1 MATAAVT
8 YTFANGTN
16 ADGTQVNS
24 NFTSVVD
31 FLNTET
37 IQRDA
42 SIAFTAIPS
51 LPATDPTTDNQVV
64 RKAYVDNFLP
74 AGVITQYGAATA
86 PTGWVLCQGQALSRT
101 NPLYSRLFS
110 AISTTYGAGDGT
122 TTYNV
127 PNLQG
132 RIPVGRDSTQTEFDA
147 LAETGGSKTST
158 LSTANLPSHQHGVGT
173 IVPNTIA
180 DHLHGVGTI
189 LPNNS
194 AVHNHGV
201 GTILPDTIAG
211 HVHAHTLAIA
221 NHNSS
226 HTHTIGHTHGMTSTG
241 STTTTGTHN
250 HQWGNFPAL
259 NGIIA
264 WNSSYGSYSI
274 PQHANAGADPLGI
287 SYLSTSQLNQG
298 GHNHD
303 VSVSGTTGSQST
315 STSGYETGF
324 AAMVHSFSGSIT
336 SGGGHA
342 HTMTGSTADGG
353 VHSHT
358 MAGSTA
364 LGGGHTHTMS
374 GSTALEGSGT
384 SFNNL
389 APYIVVNYII
399 KL

>member
-24 NFTSVVD
+24 NFASVVN

-51 LPATDPTTDNQVV
+51 LPAVDPTTDNQVV
-64 RKAYVDNFLP
+64 RKAYVDNITP
-74 AGVITQYGAATA
+74 AGVITQYGGATA
-86 PTGWVLCQGQALSRT
+86 PTGWLLCQGQAISRV
-101 NPLYSRLFS
+101 NALYTRLFT
-110 AISTTYGAGDGT
+110 AIGTNYGIGDGSTTF
-122 TTYNV
+122 NV

-132 RIPVGRDSTQTEFDA
+132 RIPVGKDATQSEFDA

-189 LPNNS
+189 LANNS
-194 AVHNHGV
+194 VAHNHGV
-201 GTILPDTIAG
+201 GTIVPNTISN
-211 HVHAHTLAIA
+211 HTHLSGTLSAT
-221 NHNSS
+221 NTNLGS
-226 HTHTIGHTHGMTSTG
+226 HTHAENAHIHNFSASIGSSGPHDHAFAVLPNALGYILHTS
-241 STTTTGTHN
+241 N
-250 HQWGNFPAL
+250 
-259 NGIIA
+259 
-264 WNSSYGSYSI
+264 YGAYSI
-274 PQHANAGADPLGI
+274 PQHANAGASPLGI
-287 SYLSTSQLNQG
+287 AYATVAAIDDG
-298 GHNHD
+298 NHSH
-303 VSVSGTTGSQST
+303 SVSGSTDFSYPTNQST
-315 STSGYETGF
+315 ALGSHLH
-324 AAMVHSFSGSIT
+324 AMSGST
-336 SGGGHA
+336 ALGGGHT
-342 HTMTGSTADGG
+342 HTMSGSTANDG

-364 LGGGHTHTMS
+364 NGGGHTHTMS

>member
-24 NFTSVVD
+24 NFTSVVN

-64 RKAYVDNFLP
+64 RKAYVDNYTP
-74 AGVITQYGAATA
+74 AGVITQYGGTTA
-86 PTGWVLCQGQALSRT
+86 PTGWLLCQGQAISRV
-101 NPLYSRLFS
+101 NPLYTRLWG
-110 AISTTYGAGDGT
+110 AINTTYGAGDGT
-122 TTYNV
+122 TTFNV

-132 RIPVGRDSTQTEFDA
+132 RIPVGKDATQTEFDA
-147 LAETGGSKTST
+147 LAETGGSKTTT
-158 LSTANLPSHQHGVGT
+158 LITANLPSHQHGVGT
-173 IVPNTIA
+173 ILPNTIA
-180 DHLHGVGTI
+180 D
-189 LPNNS
+189 
-194 AVHNHGV
+194 
-201 GTILPDTIAG
+201 

-221 NHNSS
+221 NHSSS

-241 STTTTGTHN
+241 STTTTGGHSHGFTNLYNVLGYILH
-250 HQWGNFPAL
+250 
-259 NGIIA
+259 
-264 WNSSYGSYSI
+264 SSTYNTYSI
-274 PQHANAGADPLGI
+274 PQHANAGGSPLGI
-287 SYLSTSQLNQG
+287 SYAGVGAIDNG
-298 GHNHD
+298 VHNHD

-315 STSGYETGF
+315 PTSGGTSDF
-324 AAMVHSFSGSIT
+324 AAMVHSFTGSIT
-336 SGGGHA
+336 A
-342 HTMTGSTADGG
+342 
-353 VHSHT
+353 
-358 MAGSTA
+358 
-364 LGGGHTHTMS
+364 GGGHTHTMT

-389 APYIVVNYII
+389 PPYIVVNYII

>member
-1 MATAAVT
+1 MATASVT
-8 YTFANGTN
+8 YVFANGTN

-24 NFTSVVD
+24 NFNNVVN

-37 IQRDA
+37 VQRDA
-42 SIAFTAIPS
+42 SIAFTAIPTV
-51 LPATDPTTDNQVV
+51 PATDPTTDNQVA
-64 RKAYVDNFLP
+64 RKAYVDNYTP
-74 AGVITQYGAATA
+74 AGVITQYGGISA
-86 PTGWVLCQGQALSRT
+86 PTGWLLCQGQAISRS
-101 NPLYSRLFS
+101 NALYTRLFA

-122 TTYNV
+122 TTFNV

-158 LSTANLPSHQHGVGT
+158 LITANLPSHQHGVGT

-189 LPNNS
+189 LPDNS
-194 AVHNHGV
+194 VVHNHGV
-201 GTILPDTIAG
+201 GTILPDTIAD
-211 HVHAHTLAIA
+211 HVHAHTLVVVHHSISRVTGTGSASYVPFGSSA
-221 NHNSS
+221 TPSGTLNLS
-226 HTHTIGHTHGMTSTG
+226 HTI
-241 STTTTGTHN
+241 
-250 HQWGNFPAL
+250 
-259 NGIIA
+259 
-264 WNSSYGSYSI
+264 
-274 PQHANAGADPLGI
+274 
-287 SYLSTSQLNQG
+287 
-298 GHNHD
+298 
-303 VSVSGTTGSQST
+303 
-315 STSGYETGF
+315 
-324 AAMVHSFSGSIT
+324 SGSIT
-336 SGGGHA
+336 ADGGHT
-342 HTMTGSTADGG
+342 HTMSGSTADGG

-364 LGGGHTHTMS
+364 NGGGHTHTMS

>member
-8 YTFANGTN
+8 YVFANGTN

-24 NFTSVVD
+24 NFTSVVN

-37 IQRDA
+37 VQRDA

-51 LPATDPTTDNQVV
+51 LPAVDPTTDNQAV
-64 RKAYVDNFLP
+64 RKAYVDNFIP
-74 AGVITQYGAATA
+74 AGVITQYGAASA

-101 NPLYSRLFS
+101 NPLYSRLFT

-147 LAETGGSKTST
+147 LAEVGGSKTST

-189 LPNNS
+189 LPDNS
-194 AVHNHGV
+194 VVHNHGV
-201 GTILPDTIAG
+201 GTILPDTIAN

-221 NHNSS
+221 SHSISRVTGTGSANYIPNGASNSPSGTLNLS
-226 HTHTIGHTHGMTSTG
+226 HTI
-241 STTTTGTHN
+241 
-250 HQWGNFPAL
+250 
-259 NGIIA
+259 
-264 WNSSYGSYSI
+264 
-274 PQHANAGADPLGI
+274 
-287 SYLSTSQLNQG
+287 
-298 GHNHD
+298 
-303 VSVSGTTGSQST
+303 
-315 STSGYETGF
+315 
-324 AAMVHSFSGSIT
+324 SGSIT
-336 SGGGHA
+336 ADGGHT
-342 HTMTGSTADGG
+342 HTMSGSTADGG

>member
-8 YTFANGTN
+8 YVFANGTN

-24 NFTSVVD
+24 NFTSVVN

-37 IQRDA
+37 VQRDA

-51 LPATDPTTDNQVV
+51 LPAVDPTTDNQAV
-64 RKAYVDNFLP
+64 RKAYVDNFIP
-74 AGVITQYGAATA
+74 AGVITQYGAASA

-101 NPLYSRLFS
+101 NPLYSRLFT

-147 LAETGGSKTST
+147 LAETGGSKTT
-158 LSTANLPSHQHGVGT
+158 ALITANLPSHQHGVGT
-173 IVPNTIA
+173 ILPSTIA
-180 DHLHGVGTI
+180 DHVHGIGTI
-189 LPNNS
+189 AAAGTDLGS
-194 AVHNHGV
+194 HNH
-201 GTILPDTIAG
+201 TQNA
-211 HVHAHTLAIA
+211 
-221 NHNSS
+221 
-226 HTHTIGHTHGMTSTG
+226 HTHTVTT
-241 STTTTGTHN
+241 STTTNGNHTHTN
-250 HQWGNFPAL
+250 ANIQFGGWIMRLQAY
-259 NGIIA
+259 A
-264 WNSSYGSYSI
+264 SYSI
-274 PQHANAGADPLGI
+274 PQHANAGADPLAA
-287 SYLSTSQLNQG
+287 SYADGNAGS

-303 VSVSGTTGSQST
+303 ASGTAASQTPTNQST
-315 STSGYETGF
+315 ALGSHLHT
-324 AAMVHSFSGSIT
+324 MSGS
-336 SGGGHA
+336 
-342 HTMTGSTADGG
+342 
-353 VHSHT
+353 V
-358 MAGSTA
+358 A

-384 SFNNL
+384 AFSNL

>member
-24 NFTSVVD
+24 NFASVVN

-51 LPATDPTTDNQVV
+51 LPAVDPTTDNQVV
-64 RKAYVDNFLP
+64 RKAYVDNYTP
-74 AGVITQYGAATA
+74 AGVITQYGGTTA
-86 PTGWVLCQGQALSRT
+86 PTGWLLCQGQAISRV
-101 NPLYSRLFS
+101 NALYTRLFT
-110 AISTTYGAGDGT
+110 AIGTNYGIGDGSTTF
-122 TTYNV
+122 NV

-132 RIPVGRDSTQTEFDA
+132 SIPVGKDATQSEFDA

-180 DHLHGVGTI
+180 NHLHGVGTI
-189 LPNNS
+189 LPNTIANHFHGIGTLS
-194 AVHNHGV
+194 ATNTDLGSHNHTQNAHTHTAGAGNNGYHNHGITNGLGEFV
-201 GTILPDTIAG
+201 RRHSTYTAPGYIAG
-211 HVHAHTLAIA
+211 YDANGDGLIDGTSATLGGFALSNGGPYTDHASSHNHSISITSHTATNQATALGSHLHVMSGQVGL
-221 NHNSS
+221 NGG
-226 HTHTIGHTHGMTSTG
+226 HTHTMS
-241 STTTTGTHN
+241 
-250 HQWGNFPAL
+250 
-259 NGIIA
+259 
-264 WNSSYGSYSI
+264 
-274 PQHANAGADPLGI
+274 
-287 SYLSTSQLNQG
+287 
-298 GHNHD
+298 
-303 VSVSGTTGSQST
+303 
-315 STSGYETGF
+315 
-324 AAMVHSFSGSIT
+324 
-336 SGGGHA
+336 
-342 HTMTGSTADGG
+342 GSTAND
-353 VHSHT
+353 
-358 MAGSTA
+358 
-364 LGGGHTHTMS
+364 GGHTHTMS

>member
-24 NFTSVVD
+24 NFASVVN

-51 LPATDPTTDNQVV
+51 LPAVDPTTDNQVV
-64 RKAYVDNFLP
+64 RKAYVDNHTP
-74 AGVITQYGAATA
+74 AGVITQYGGTTA
-86 PTGWVLCQGQALSRT
+86 PTGWLLCQGQAISRV
-101 NPLYSRLFS
+101 NALYTRLFT
-110 AISTTYGAGDGT
+110 AIGTNYGIGDGSTTF
-122 TTYNV
+122 NV

-132 RIPVGRDSTQTEFDA
+132 RIPVGKDATQSEFDA

-180 DHLHGVGTI
+180 DHQHGVGTI
-189 LPNNS
+189 VPN
-194 AVHNHGV
+194 
-201 GTILPDTIAG
+201 TIAG
-211 HVHAHTLAIA
+211 HLHGIGTIA
-221 NHNSS
+221 AANTNLGS
-226 HTHTIGHTHGMTSTG
+226 HTHAENGHIHNFSASIGSSGPHDHAFAVLPNALGYILHT
-241 STTTTGTHN
+241 
-250 HQWGNFPAL
+250 
-259 NGIIA
+259 
-264 WNSSYGSYSI
+264 SSYGTYSI
-274 PQHANAGADPLGI
+274 PQHANAGASPLGI
-287 SYLSTSQLNQG
+287 AYATVAAIDDG
-298 GHNHD
+298 NHSH
-303 VSVSGTTGSQST
+303 SVSGSTDFSYPTNQST
-315 STSGYETGF
+315 SLGSHLH
-324 AAMVHSFSGSIT
+324 AMS
-336 SGGGHA
+336 
-342 HTMTGSTADGG
+342 GSTASNGG
-353 VHSHT
+353 HTHT
-358 MAGSTA
+358 MSGSTA
-364 LGGGHTHTMS
+364 NGGGHTHTMS

>member
-24 NFTSVVD
+24 NFTSVVN

-74 AGVITQYGAATA
+74 AGVITQYGAASA

-101 NPLYSRLFS
+101 NPLYSRLFT

-127 PNLQG
+127 TKMQG

-147 LAETGGSKTST
+147 LAETGGSKTT
-158 LSTANLPSHQHGVGT
+158 ALITANLPSHQHGVGT

-189 LPNNS
+189 LPDNS
-194 AVHNHGV
+194 VVHNHGV
-201 GTILPDTIAG
+201 GTILPDTIAN

-221 NHNSS
+221 SHSISRVTGTGSANYIPNGASNSPSGTLNLS
-226 HTHTIGHTHGMTSTG
+226 HTI
-241 STTTTGTHN
+241 
-250 HQWGNFPAL
+250 
-259 NGIIA
+259 
-264 WNSSYGSYSI
+264 
-274 PQHANAGADPLGI
+274 
-287 SYLSTSQLNQG
+287 
-298 GHNHD
+298 
-303 VSVSGTTGSQST
+303 
-315 STSGYETGF
+315 
-324 AAMVHSFSGSIT
+324 SGSIT
-336 SGGGHA
+336 ADGGHT
-342 HTMTGSTADGG
+342 HTMSGSTADGG

>member
-1 MATAAVT
+1 MATASVT
-8 YTFANGTN
+8 YVFANGTN

-24 NFTSVVD
+24 NFNNVVN

-37 IQRDA
+37 VQRDA
-42 SIAFTAIPS
+42 SIAFTAIPTV
-51 LPATDPTTDNQVV
+51 PATDPTTDNQLA
-64 RKAYVDNFLP
+64 RKAYVDNYTP
-74 AGVITQYGAATA
+74 AGVITQYGGVSA
-86 PTGWVLCQGQALSRT
+86 PTGWLLCQGQAISRS
-101 NPLYSRLFS
+101 NALYTRLFA

-122 TTYNV
+122 TTFNV

-158 LSTANLPSHQHGVGT
+158 LITANLPSHQHGVGT

-189 LPNNS
+189 LPDNS
-194 AVHNHGV
+194 VVHNHGV
-201 GTILPDTIAG
+201 GTILPDTIAN
-211 HVHAHTLAIA
+211 HVHAHTFSIA
-221 NHNSS
+221 NHPAVR
-226 HTHTIGHTHGMTSTG
+226 TSA
-241 STTTTGTHN
+241 S
-250 HQWGNFPAL
+250 
-259 NGIIA
+259 
-264 WNSSYGSYSI
+264 
-274 PQHANAGADPLGI
+274 AG
-287 SYLSTSQLNQG
+287 
-298 GHNHD
+298 
-303 VSVSGTTGSQST
+303 
-315 STSGYETGF
+315 TSGPIFDIISGNPTYTY
-324 AAMVHSFSGSIT
+324 VHTLSGSIT
-336 SGGGHA
+336 ADGGHT
-342 HTMTGSTADGG
+342 HTMSGSTADGG

>member
-24 NFTSVVD
+24 NFSSVVN

-51 LPATDPTTDNQVV
+51 LPAVDPTTDNQAV

-74 AGVITQYGAATA
+74 AGVITQYGASTA

-101 NPLYSRLFS
+101 NPLYSRLFT

-158 LSTANLPSHQHGVGT
+158 LTTANLPSHQHGVGT

-180 DHLHGVGTI
+180 DHVHGFGT
-189 LPNNS
+189 LATAGTDLGS
-194 AVHNHGV
+194 HNH
-201 GTILPDTIAG
+201 TQN
-211 HVHAHTLAIA
+211 AHT
-221 NHNSS
+221 HSV
-226 HTHTIGHTHGMTSTG
+226 TG
-241 STTTTGTHN
+241 SISSSGGHEHVN
-250 HQWGNFPAL
+250 ADINFQGN
-259 NGIIA
+259 I
-264 WNSSYGSYSI
+264 WSRYQYGYGNNYAI
-274 PQHANAGADPLGI
+274 PLLANAGANPMAVGYGSLTDG
-287 SYLSTSQLNQG
+287 SHVHS
-298 GHNHD
+298 
-303 VSVSGTTGSQST
+303 SVFSGTAATQTTTNNAQSLGSHLH
-315 STSGYETGF
+315 
-324 AAMVHSFSGSIT
+324 AISGS
-336 SGGGHA
+336 
-342 HTMTGSTADGG
+342 
-353 VHSHT
+353 V
-358 MAGSTA
+358 A
-364 LGGGHTHTMS
+364 LGGGHTHTMT

-384 SFNNL
+384 AFNNL
-389 APYIVVNYII
+389 PPYIVVNYII

>member
-8 YTFANGTN
+8 YVFANGTN

-24 NFTSVVD
+24 NFTSVVN

-37 IQRDA
+37 VQRDA

-51 LPATDPTTDNQVV
+51 LPATDPTTDNQAV
-64 RKAYVDNFLP
+64 RKAYVDNFIP
-74 AGVITQYGAATA
+74 AGVITQYGAASA

-101 NPLYSRLFS
+101 NPLYSRLFT

-173 IVPNTIA
+173 ILPSTIA
-180 DHLHGVGTI
+180 DHVHGFGT
-189 LPNNS
+189 LATAGTDLGS
-194 AVHNHGV
+194 HNH
-201 GTILPDTIAG
+201 TQNA
-211 HVHAHTLAIA
+211 
-221 NHNSS
+221 
-226 HTHTIGHTHGMTSTG
+226 HTHTVST
-241 STTTTGTHN
+241 STTTTGSHN
-250 HQWGNFPAL
+250 HPWTAQNNYLGNVL
-259 NGIIA
+259 H
-264 WNSSYGSYSI
+264 WNTYQTYSI
-274 PQHANAGADPLGI
+274 PQHANAGANPLGI
-287 SYLSTSQLNQG
+287 FYANPSAMDQG
-298 GHNHD
+298 AHNHD
-303 VSVSGTTGSQST
+303 ATGTAATQTPTNQTTALGSHLHT
-315 STSGYETGF
+315 I
-324 AAMVHSFSGSIT
+324 SGS
-336 SGGGHA
+336 
-342 HTMTGSTADGG
+342 
-353 VHSHT
+353 V
-358 MAGSTA
+358 A

-384 SFNNL
+384 SFSNL

>member
-24 NFTSVVD
+24 NFTSVVN

-74 AGVITQYGAATA
+74 AGVITQYGAASA

-132 RIPVGRDSTQTEFDA
+132 RIPVGRDASQIEFDA
-147 LAETGGSKTST
+147 LAETGGAKTST

-173 IVPNTIA
+173 I
-180 DHLHGVGTI
+180 
-189 LPNNS
+189 
-194 AVHNHGV
+194 
-201 GTILPDTIAG
+201 LPDTIAG
-211 HVHAHTLAIA
+211 HVHTHTLAIA
-221 NHNSS
+221 NHSSS
-226 HTHTIGHTHGMTSTG
+226 HTHSIGHSHGMTSTG

-264 WNSSYGSYSI
+264 WNSTYGAYSI

-287 SYLSTSQLNQG
+287 SYLGTEQLNQG
-298 GHNHD
+298 GHSHS
-303 VSVSGTTGSQST
+303 VSVSGTTSSQST
-315 STSGYETGF
+315 STSGGESGF
-324 AAMVHSFSGSIT
+324 AAMAHSFSGSIT

-342 HTMTGSTADGG
+342 HTMTGSTA
-353 VHSHT
+353 S
-358 MAGSTA
+358 
-364 LGGGHTHTMS
+364 
-374 GSTALEGSGT
+374 EGSGT
-384 SFNNL
+384 AFNNL
-389 APYIVVNYII
+389 PPYIVVNYII